1 MDENTRT
8 LLWGF
13 LSKQRMSPKRAAVFL
28 CPDFTSYIRPLQ
40 APFPHR
46 KTASGKDGFSL
57 FISVSE
63 DQPAS
68 HASLSSNL

>member
-1 MDENTRT
+1 MGVLEQAADV
-8 LLWGF
+8 
-13 LSKQRMSPKRAAVFL
+13 PKWAAVFL
-28 CPDFTSYIRPLQ
+28 CPDFTSYTCPLQ
-40 APFPHR
+40 VSFPHR
-46 KTASGKDGFSL
+46 KSANGKDGFSL

>member
-1 MDENTRT
+1 MGVLEQAADV
-8 LLWGF
+8 
-13 LSKQRMSPKRAAVFL
+13 PKRAAVFL